1 MKYNALQT
9 DKFLW
14 GVATSAFQIE
24 GQIQNDMTEWES
36 LGKFKNNG
44 YDPNYENASLHWQ
57 NWEKDFDLLKTLQ
70 VNSYRFSL
78 EWARIQPDMNQF
90 NQRAIN
96 QYQKMVDR
104 LLELNI
110 TPMLTLHHFSHPS
123 WFHHR
128 TPWHQESSIEIFY
141 EYTRKIIDIFH
152 DRINLYITFNEP
164 LVWLLGAYA
173 EAKFP
178 PGEKNLDLL
187 ITALTNMLQCH
198 QKVYDLIKSKNKN
211 AEVGIAKN
219 LIVFSAQRG
228 WNLFDRGIVLLI
240 HNFFNRALLEA
251 FRNNKLKLSFPFLLN
266 FETDL
271 QLSDKL
277 DFWGINYYYRMH
289 LKYKFNR
296 QRPIDMNF
304 ANRSG
309 EGLSDMGW
317 EIYSEGLWKV
327 IQLVQQT
334 GKPFYITENGIADAN
349 DILRLAYLKNHLR
362 IIQRAREKE
371 LPLKG
376 YYYWSL
382 LDNYEWLVGKQAKFG
397 LFEVDFNESYQR
409 RLRDSGSF
417 YADYIL
423 NQTDQ

>member
-1 MKYNALQT
+1 
-9 DKFLW
+9 
-14 GVATSAFQIE
+14 
-24 GQIQNDMTEWES
+24 
-36 LGKFKNNG
+36 
-44 YDPNYENASLHWQ
+44 
-57 NWEKDFDLLKTLQ
+57 
-70 VNSYRFSL
+70 
-78 EWARIQPDMNQF
+78 
-90 NQRAIN
+90 
-96 QYQKMVDR
+96 
-104 LLELNI
+104 
-110 TPMLTLHHFSHPS
+110 
-123 WFHHR
+123 
-128 TPWHQESSIEIFY
+128 
-141 EYTRKIIDIFH
+141 
-152 DRINLYITFNEP
+152 
-164 LVWLLGAYA
+164 
-173 EAKFP
+173 
-178 PGEKNLDLL
+178 
-187 ITALTNMLQCH
+187 
-198 QKVYDLIKSKNKN
+198 
-211 AEVGIAKN
+211 
-219 LIVFSAQRG
+219 
-228 WNLFDRGIVLLI
+228 
-240 HNFFNRALLEA
+240 
-251 FRNNKLKLSFPFLLN
+251 
-266 FETDL
+266 
-271 QLSDKL
+271 
-277 DFWGINYYYRMH
+277 MH

-327 IQLVQQT
+327 IQLVHQT